1 MQLSS
6 DPRHPAAAHNIA
18 HATKARTSYTDYMLR
33 VVRARRRM
41 TNRPHH
47 QRQPVLF
54 WFVLK
59 PTSPLACGGNLEFG
73 GVACTEAHA
82 KISCG
87 QWITGSFEN
96 MFAVGFL
103 VVMISSYGAD
113 RAVCTHRLSQEGESG
128 ESGESGVRTQESGD
142 SGLRSQVVLLV
153 SVVASI
159 STSTRG
165 SPVLPCIQY

>member
-6 DPRHPAAAHNIA
+6 NPRHPAAAHNIA

-33 VVRARRRM
+33 VVRARRWM

-82 KISCG
+82 KNSCG
-87 QWITGSFEN
+87 HRITGSFEN

-103 VVMISSYGAD
+103 VVMISSYGA
-113 RAVCTHRLSQEGESG
+113 VCTHRLSQEG
-128 ESGESGVRTQESGD
+128 VRRLRTQD
-142 SGLRSQVVLLV
+142 SGLRSQETQDSGVR
-153 SVVASI
+153 
-159 STSTRG
+159 T
-165 SPVLPCIQY
+165 QD